1 MIEDKT
7 SVNIELIPYR
17 VVTIGC
23 IVDHIANL

>member
-7 SVNIELIPYR
+7 SVNIQLIPYR

-23 IVDHIANL
+23 IVDHVAS